1 MLELNDVEKA
11 ISVLQDEGII
21 IYPTETFYGI
31 GCKIS
36 SEKAISS
43 IFQAKKRLLALP
55 LPTIVSDLEQV
66 CACTQLSKAMQS
78 DVEELAHLFWAGPLT
93 LLLPAKKY
101 ISTLL
106 TGGTGKIAVRLSSHP
121 IAVALAKGIG
131 EPIVS
136 SSANI
141 SGKNPTAC
149 FEELDD
155 ELLKRVDGYINSAPK
170 PKGGQASTIIDVLGD
185 KKIKILRSGAIS
197 LEQLQEKGYHLAGA

>member
-1 MLELNDVEKA
+1 MLELSLEKA
-11 ISVLQDEGII
+11 ISVLKDEGII

-66 CACTQLSKAMQS
+66 YTCTQLTKAMH
-78 DVEELAHLFWAGPLT
+78 DVEDLAKAFWAGPLT
-93 LLLPAKKY
+93 LLVPARKNV
-101 ISTLL
+101 SALL

-121 IAVALAKGIG
+121 VAVALAKGIG

-149 FEELDD
+149 FQELDE
-155 ELLKRVDGYINSAPK
+155 ELLKRVNGCVNLAPK

-185 KKIKILRSGAIS
+185 KKIKILRNGAIS
-197 LEQLQEKGYHLAGA
+197 LEQLTEKGYELAE

>member
-1 MLELNDVEKA
+1 MLELNLEKA
-11 ISVLQDEGII
+11 ISVLKDEGII

-66 CACTQLSKAMQS
+66 YACTQVSKAMQE
-78 DVEELAHLFWAGPLT
+78 DVEELAKLFWAGPLT
-93 LLLPAKKY
+93 LLLPAKKNV
-101 ISTLL
+101 SALL

-121 IAVALAKGIG
+121 AAVALARGVG

-141 SGKNPTAC
+141 SGKQPAAC
-149 FEELDD
+149 FEELDE
-155 ELLKRVDGYINSAPK
+155 ELTKRVNGYINLAPK

-185 KKIKILRSGAIS
+185 KKIKILRDGAVS
-197 LEQLQEKGYHLAGA
+197 LEQLKEKGYQLAE

>member
-1 MLELNDVEKA
+1 MRELSLEKA
-11 ISVLQDEGII
+11 ISVLNDEGII

-66 CACTQLSKAMQS
+66 FTCTQLSKAMQN
-78 DVEELAHLFWAGPLT
+78 DVEDLAKAFWAGPLT
-93 LLLPAKKY
+93 LLLPARKNV
-101 ISTLL
+101 SALL

-121 IAVALAKGIG
+121 VAVALAKGIG

-149 FEELDD
+149 FQELDE
-155 ELLKRVDGYINSAPK
+155 ELLKRVNGCVNLAPQ
-170 PKGGQASTIIDVLGD
+170 PKGGHASTIIDVRGD
-185 KKIKILRSGAIS
+185 KKIKVLRSGAIS
-197 LEQLQEKGYHLAGA
+197 LEQLTEKGYMSAEI